1 MSLEMENKYV
11 IFKLA
16 EEYYGLSIDNVISI
30 EKPSQSTRIPN
41 APDYIKG
48 VINLR
53 GEVIPVIDLRKK
65 LKMKFK
71 EVDRNSRIIIVS
83 SDEIFAGLIVDTS
96 SEVLE
101 INKENIDKP
110 PTNENDE
117 YIDYINGI
125 GKTKDRLVILL
136 DLTKILEY

>member
-1 MSLEMENKYV
+1 MPLEIENKYV

-30 EKPSQSTRIPN
+30 EKPSQITRIPN
-41 APDYIKG
+41 APSYIKG

-53 GEVIPVIDLRKK
+53 GEVIPVIDLRNK
-65 LKMKFK
+65 LGM
-71 EVDRNSRIIIVS
+71 ETRDLDRSSRIIVVS
-83 SDEIFAGLIVDTS
+83 SNEIFAGLIVDTS

-101 INKENIDKP
+101 IHKENIDKP
-110 PTNENDE
+110 PTNENEE
-117 YIDYINGI
+117 YIDYIKGI
-125 GKTKDRLVILL
+125 GKIKDRLIVLL

>member
-117 YIDYINGI
+117 YINYINGI

>member
-11 IFKLA
+11 IFKLSD
-16 EEYYGLSIDNVISI
+16 EYYGLSIDNVISI

-65 LKMKFK
+65 LEMEPKK
-71 EVDRNSRIIIVS
+71 
-83 SDEIFAGLIVDTS
+83 
-96 SEVLE
+96 
-101 INKENIDKP
+101 
-110 PTNENDE
+110 
-117 YIDYINGI
+117 
-125 GKTKDRLVILL
+125 
-136 DLTKILEY
+136 

>member
-11 IFKLA
+11 IFKLSD
-16 EEYYGLSIDNVISI
+16 EYYGLSIDNVISI

>member
-1 MSLEMENKYV
+1 MSLEIENKYV

-30 EKPSQSTRIPN
+30 EKPSQITRIPN
-41 APDYIKG
+41 APSYIKG

-53 GEVIPVIDLRKK
+53 GEVIPVIDLRNK
-65 LKMKFK
+65 LGM
-71 EVDRNSRIIIVS
+71 ETRDLDRSSRIIVVS
-83 SDEIFAGLIVDTS
+83 SNEIFAGLIVDTS

-101 INKENIDKP
+101 IHKENIDKP
-110 PTNENDE
+110 PTNENEE
-117 YIDYINGI
+117 YIDYIKGI
-125 GKTKDRLVILL
+125 GKIKDRLIILL

>member
-11 IFKLA
+11 IFKLSD
-16 EEYYGLSIDNVISI
+16 EYYGLSIDNVISI

-65 LKMKFK
+65 LEMEPK
-71 EVDRNSRIIIVS
+71 EIDRNSRIIIVS

-101 INKENIDKP
+101 INKEDIDKP

>member
-1 MSLEMENKYV
+1 MSLEIENKYV
-11 IFKLA
+11 IFKLD
-16 EEYYGLSIDNVISI
+16 EEYYGFPIDNVISI

-53 GEVIPVIDLRKK
+53 GEVIPIIDLRKK
-65 LKMKFK
+65 LGMEPSELDK
-71 EVDRNSRIIIVS
+71 NSRIIIVS

-110 PTNENDE
+110 PTDENNE

-125 GKTKDRLVILL
+125 GKTADRLVILL
-136 DLTKILEY
+136 DLIKILEY

>member
-1 MSLEMENKYV
+1 MSLEIENKYV

-30 EKPSQSTRIPN
+30 EKPSQTTRIPN
-41 APDYIKG
+41 APSYIEG

-53 GEVIPVIDLRKK
+53 GEVIPVIDLRDK
-65 LKMKFK
+65 LGM
-71 EVDRNSRIIIVS
+71 ETRDLDRGSRIIVVS
-83 SDEIFAGLIVDTS
+83 SNEIFAGLIVDTS

-101 INKENIDKP
+101 IHRENIDKP
-110 PTNENDE
+110 PTNENEE
-117 YIDYINGI
+117 YIDYIKGI